1 MLRPYV
7 GWTGVITAYRRSSSP
22 GPFAQERALQAPR
35 RGDAS
40 VFRSACHR
48 EGTPARFGSAIVTTE
63 ASPGLFAQERTLY
76 APRRGDASVFRS
88 ACHRDGTPAR
98 FGSAIVR

>member
-1 MLRPYV
+1 M
-7 GWTGVITAYRRSSSP
+7 
-22 GPFAQERALQAPR
+22 
-35 RGDAS
+35 
-40 VFRSACHR
+40 R

-88 ACHRDGTPAR
+88 ACHREGTSAR
-98 FGSAIVR
+98 FGSAIVTTEASPGALAISCTCHEQTACDETKMAPVERIAGDICPYRLFFM